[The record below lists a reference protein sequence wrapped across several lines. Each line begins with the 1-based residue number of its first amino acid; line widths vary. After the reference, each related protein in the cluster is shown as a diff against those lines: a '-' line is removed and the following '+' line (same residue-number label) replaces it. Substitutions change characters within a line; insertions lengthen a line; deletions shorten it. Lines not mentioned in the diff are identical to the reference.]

1 MKIQWKRIIENQE
14 ERKEDEYMS
23 KGRYGIHGG
32 QYISETLMNEL
43 IHLEECYEHYKK
55 DPEFNAELNKLL
67 NEYAGRPSL
76 LYYAEKMTKDL
87 GGAKIYL
94 KREDLNHTG
103 SHKINN
109 ALGQALLAKKMGKT
123 RLIAET
129 GAGQHGV
136 ATATAAAF
144 LGMECEIFMGK
155 EDTDR
160 QALNVYRME
169 LLGAKVHP
177 VTSGTMTLKD
187 AVNETMR
194 EWSNRVADTHYVLG
208 SVMGPHPFPMIVR
221 DFQSVISQEAKEQI
235 LKAEGKLPTAVVA
248 CVGGGS
254 NAMGAFYNFIED
266 KDVELIG
273 CEAAGKGV
281 DTALTAAT
289 IATGSLGIFHGMKS
303 YFCQDEYGQIA
314 PVYSISAGLDYPGIG
329 PEHAYL
335 HDIGRAQYV
344 PITDDEAVD
353 AFEYLARTEGI
364 ICAIESAHAVA
375 QVRKIAKNYSP
386 DQSIIV
392 CLSGRGDKDVAAI
405 ARYRGVDI
413 HD

>member
-1 MKIQWKRIIENQE
+1 
-14 ERKEDEYMS
+14 MS

-169 LLGAKVHP
+169 LLGARVHP

-235 LKAEGKLPTAVVA
+235 LKAEGKLPAAVVA

-266 KDVELIG
+266 KNVELIG

-386 DQSIIV
+386 DQSIII

>member
-1 MKIQWKRIIENQE
+1 
-14 ERKEDEYMS
+14 MS
-23 KGRYGIHGG
+23 EGRFGIHGG

-43 IHLEECYEHYKK
+43 IRLEECYEFYKN
-55 DPEFNAELNKLL
+55 DPEFNAELNQLL
-67 NEYAGRPSL
+67 KEYAGRPSL
-76 LYYAEKMTKDL
+76 LYYAEKMTTDL

-109 ALGQALLAKKMGKT
+109 VLGQVLMAKKMGKT
-123 RLIAET
+123 RVIAET

-136 ATATAAAF
+136 ATATAAAL
-144 LGMECEIFMGK
+144 LGMECEVFMGK

-169 LLGAKVHP
+169 LLGAKVHS

-194 EWSNRVADTHYVLG
+194 EWTNRVSDTHYVLG

-221 DFQSVISQEAKEQI
+221 DFQSVISKEAREQI
-235 LKAEGKLPTAVVA
+235 LEKEGRLPAAVLA

-254 NAMGAFYNFIED
+254 NAMGMFYNFIQDEEV
-266 KDVELIG
+266 KLIG

-281 DTALTAAT
+281 DTELHAAT
-289 IATGSLGIFHGMKS
+289 IAKGSLGIFHGMKS
-303 YFCQDEYGQIA
+303 YFCQDDNGQIA

-335 HDIGRAQYV
+335 HDIGRAEYV
-344 PITDDEAVD
+344 PVTDDEAVD

-375 QVRKIAKNYSP
+375 HARKLAPAMSP
-386 DQSIIV
+386 DESIII

-405 ARYRGVDI
+405 ARYRGRDI
-413 HD
+413 NE

>member
-1 MKIQWKRIIENQE
+1 MQ
-14 ERKEDEYMS
+14 
-23 KGRYGIHGG
+23 KGRFGIHGG
-32 QYISETLMNEL
+32 QYVPEILMNEI
-43 IHLEECYEHYKK
+43 IHLEEQYESYKK
-55 DPEFNAELNKLL
+55 DPEFHAELEDLL
-67 NEYAGRPSL
+67 KNYAGRPSL

-109 ALGQALLAKKMGKT
+109 VLGQCLLAKKMGKT
-123 RLIAET
+123 RVIAET

-136 ATATAAAF
+136 ATATAAA
-144 LGMECEIFMGK
+144 LMGMECEIFMGK
-155 EDTDR
+155 EDTER

-169 LLGAKVHP
+169 LLGAKVHA
-177 VTSGTMTLKD
+177 VTTGTMTLKD
-187 AVNETMR
+187 AVNEAMR
-194 EWSNRVADTHYVLG
+194 EWASRVEDTHYVLG
-208 SVMGPHPFPMIVR
+208 SVMGPHPFPTIVR
-221 DFQSVISQEAKEQI
+221 DFQSVIGREAKEQI
-235 LKAEGKLPTAVVA
+235 LEREGKLPAAVLA

-254 NAMGAFYNFIED
+254 NAMGMFYEFIPEES
-266 KDVELIG
+266 VQLIG
-273 CEAAGKGV
+273 CEAAGRGV
-281 DTALTAAT
+281 DTPENAAT
-289 IATGSLGIFHGMKS
+289 IANGSLGVFHGMKS

-335 HDIGRAQYV
+335 NDIGRARYV
-344 PITDDEAVD
+344 PVTDEEAVE

-375 QVRKIAKNYSP
+375 YARKLAPAMRP
-386 DQSIIV
+386 DESMII

-405 ARYRGVDI
+405 ARYRGVNVYE
-413 HD
+413 